1 MQALRIF
8 MITLVFT
15 VAAAATQSAPSVY
28 VLHMLEGQDTVST
41 ERVTRSGD
49 RVDVDMLVQ
58 QQGVRFVFT
67 LELTGDAGLRRVT
80 NRFFRQ
86 SSDAEPTQVVVVTFE
101 GDSAS
106 VEISGNVSRT
116 MRVAAPPGALP
127 WIFPSN
133 ALIEQALL
141 RSKALGGQTAIPFFN
156 VANGQSTTAE
166 LEWEEANTATVQF
179 AEAVMT
185 AELGGNGLLDA
196 ISFRAGGRRVERTA
210 AP

>member
-1 MQALRIF
+1 MQAVRISLF
-8 MITLVFT
+8 ILVFT
-15 VAAAATQSAPSVY
+15 VAGAAAQSAPSVY

-41 ERVTRSGD
+41 ERVTRTGD
-49 RVDVDMLVQ
+49 RLDVDMLVQ

-67 LELTGDAGLRRVT
+67 VELIGDAGVRRVT
-80 NRFFRQ
+80 NRFFREP
-86 SSDAEPTQVVVVTFE
+86 SDAEPAQVVVVAFE

-106 VEISGNVSRT
+106 VNISGNVSRT
-116 MRVAAPPGALP
+116 MMVAAPPGALP

-141 RSKALGGQTAIPFFN
+141 RSRALGGETDVPFFN

-166 LEWEEANTATVQF
+166 LEWEGSSTATVRF

-185 AELGGNGLLDA
+185 AELGADGLLDE
-196 ISFRAGGRRVERTA
+196 IRFRGGQRRVVRTA